1 MSSKT
6 YASLHIRHNKVLLF
20 TSNLVHAGFDVVNI
34 PDCNK
39 DPRCQLQ
46 GSNIFFKVAL
56 VALVSFY
63 YNTKTIIRVTVV
75 YVNNKQTRTAK
86 IEDY

>member
-6 YASLHIRHNKVLLF
+6 YVLF
-20 TSNLVHAGFDVVNI
+20 FISNLVHAGFDVVNI

-46 GSNIFFKVAL
+46 GSNIFFKVVL

-63 YNTKTIIRVTVV
+63 YNKKTILRVTVV
-75 YVNNKQTRTAK
+75 CLNNKQTRIAK

>member
-6 YASLHIRHNKVLLF
+6 YASLHIRHNNVLF
-20 TSNLVHAGFDVVNI
+20 FISNLVHAGFDVVNI

-56 VALVSFY
+56 VALVSFN
-63 YNTKTIIRVTVV
+63 YNKKRFL
-75 YVNNKQTRTAK
+75 
-86 IEDY
+86 E